1 MKKASGNLHLHA
13 LERIYVYNLFCGDYT
28 DDIELVRGK
37 AESPGTPNLKK
48 SRSLGGSL
56 KKLFRRGRKQDRS
69 IKTTVIETAQDRIL
83 IISLTNTNQSQD
95 VKNPPNIQGSPS
107 LWNID
112 MIFYAIELDEYDW
125 ISKKIYTC
133 IYILSSSSIFRY

>member
-1 MKKASGNLHLHA
+1 MKINICSFKIYFKKINKKASGNLHLHA
-13 LERIYVYNLFCGDYT
+13 LERIYVINLFCGDYT

-69 IKTTVIETAQDRIL
+69 QGETSRESSFSRSSTRNVSQGPSRDGSLSRNADPKDMQYQQTL
-83 IISLTNTNQSQD
+83 IS
-95 VKNPPNIQGSPS
+95 
-107 LWNID
+107 
-112 MIFYAIELDEYDW
+112 
-125 ISKKIYTC
+125 
-133 IYILSSSSIFRY
+133 

>member
-1 MKKASGNLHLHA
+1 MKKANGNLHLHA
-13 LERIYVYNLFCGDYT
+13 LERIYVYNMFCGDYT

-69 IKTTVIETAQDRIL
+69 QGETSRESSFSRSSTRNVSQGPSRDGSLSRNADPKDMQYQQTLISQHYVIVNQREIL
-83 IISLTNTNQSQD
+83 IF
-95 VKNPPNIQGSPS
+95 
-107 LWNID
+107 
-112 MIFYAIELDEYDW
+112 IFLKSDYLY
-125 ISKKIYTC
+125 
-133 IYILSSSSIFRY
+133 